1 MNRNFLPLALL
12 LAANIHAA
20 EYFASPRGSDTAA
33 GTSEAAPFAT
43 IGKGV
48 SMVKAGD
55 TLTILPGEYREA
67 VEVKKLAGTKDA
79 PITIR
84 AQREGSVLLRGDVE
98 VTGWE
103 AVKGLDGVFAANF
116 GKTAQ
121 GVADPRTLTH
131 YEPAATAAEIGTK
144 PGAFFQDAKS
154 NRLLVR
160 TLDARPPGVVMVSIT
175 NGNGLAL
182 ENCAHVVIEG
192 VAFTGYQHLDNSVQ
206 FGSRTRWG
214 VLAGKCD
221 SITLRRCVA
230 YLNSGGLCFTTGTA
244 NSLIEECFIFGN
256 ASRTIGI
263 SNQILGWG
271 AKDCVF
277 RRNRI
282 EGFNSPTGSQD
293 QITFYS
299 NGGHSNLLENN
310 IAIRA
315 SFMDKGEADN
325 VRVTGNLTTGPKPDF
340 YRPEDAS
347 NLRVTYKVTEKVAA
361 QFADPVNGDFRL
373 LPESPQRGKGLSG
386 ADPGPHPFREE
397 VFFVSPSGDDSA
409 PGLSPTKPWKTLK
422 FAATRAKAG
431 DTIYLLAGV
440 YEEALVP
447 AQSGTAEKPIR
458 FARRGD
464 GRVILD
470 GKGKLP
476 VGIDLSGRSHIT
488 VEGLVVRNFAQQ
500 GVKAEGGAGITLSDL
515 LIGGT
520 GSDGVS
526 AKGVKALTLKH
537 CFLGRSGGAGVRL
550 AQCADATLLGNSFAA
565 KLVCDVP
572 TLAAL
577 WSDRNHFTPATANT
591 PLIESAGIAHTTL
604 AAWQKAS
611 ALDTHSLS
619 GDAAFD
625 ETDSGGGGLAL
636 RDDSPLIGRG
646 PLATAIGPFRRLSAE
661 QPVAVEQPRL
671 HSSTPT
677 TANLECRTPSAPV
690 EITLEWGDSPA
701 LGQKRTAVAGIAH
714 TVSLT
719 GLKPGGTYHARFT
732 TGVRETRTVFATDRE
747 TLQAPGDAAAQAETI
762 TFTTPAKAASARSLN
777 VAPDGD
783 DRRDGLTRATAWRT
797 INHAASH
804 AVAGDTV
811 LVHTGTYEET
821 VTVRGTGSADAPLT
835 FRTAPG
841 AVVWLTGSDRLR
853 STAFL
858 IKEKSHV
865 VLDGFRFRDFLSEE
879 SSHKAVVV
887 IIGGSHNAVRRCFY
901 DGRVLSGY
909 MNVFLGMSD
918 SPDALVENCVMI
930 LGMGEGMSLNTC
942 PRSVVRHCVF
952 YNNNIRALS
961 VMTDIT
967 GAQHDPVTVTHNLFC
982 AVIPAK
988 GGSAFMRTR
997 QLRNLV
1003 SDHNAYFDRIAE
1015 SERSI
1020 VETMFIG
1027 EKKVGQPKP
1036 GSYDGMDFTLV
1047 TIRTEMGNEKHSLFG
1062 NPGIAVVKE
1071 LSPRYDKVT
1080 PDSNERT
1087 WQGKWM
1093 ANELH
1098 QTRQEIQPLDFH
1110 HFIAAP
1116 DSPLAKA
1123 ADGKPIGLDPAV
1135 FGAVFA
1141 QAVDRGAPAVNHPSP
1156 K

>member
-1 MNRNFLPLALL
+1 MKALL
-12 LAANIHAA
+12 TSLILTTFSLCAHAA
-20 EYFASPRGSDTAA
+20 EYFVSTRGSDAAA
-33 GTSEAAPFAT
+33 GNSAATAFAT

-48 SMVKAGD
+48 SMLKAGD
-55 TLTILPGEYREA
+55 TLTILPGEYLESIEMR
-67 VEVKKLAGTKDA
+67 KQAGTKDA
-79 PITIR
+79 PVTIR
-84 AQREGSVLLRGDVE
+84 AQREGTVLLRGDVE

-103 AVKGLDGVFAANF
+103 VVAGLEGVFAASF
-116 GKTAQ
+116 DKIAQ
-121 GVADPRTLTH
+121 GVADPRTMTH
-131 YEPAATAAEIGTK
+131 YEPAATAVEIGTK
-144 PGAFFQDAKS
+144 PGAFFHDAKS
-154 NRLLVR
+154 GRLLVR
-160 TLDARPPGVVMVSIT
+160 TADARPPGVLMVSIT

-182 ENCAHVVIEG
+182 ENCAHITIEG
-192 VAFTGYQHLDNSVQ
+192 LAFTGYQHADTSVLL
-206 FGSRTRWG
+206 GSRTRWG
-214 VLAGKCD
+214 IIAGKCE

-244 NSLIEECFIFGN
+244 NSVIEDCFVFAN

-299 NGGHSNLLENN
+299 NEGQTNLLEGN

-315 SFMDKGEADN
+315 SFMDKGDAKN
-325 VRVTGNLTTGPKPDF
+325 VRVVSNLTTGPKPGF
-340 YRPEDAS
+340 YQQEDAS
-347 NLRVTYKVTEKVAA
+347 NLRVQYTNPAKLSA

-373 LPESPQRGKGLSG
+373 VPESPQRGKGLNG
-386 ADPGPHPFREE
+386 ADPGPNPFREE
-397 VFFVSPSGDDSA
+397 VFFVSPEGNDGA
-409 PGLSPTKPWKTLK
+409 LGLSPAKPWKSLK
-422 FAATRAKAG
+422 HAAARAKAG
-431 DTIYLLAGV
+431 DTIYLMAGV
-440 YEEALVP
+440 YEEALAP
-447 AQSGTAEKPIR
+447 AQSGTADKPIR
-458 FARRGD
+458 FARYAD

-476 VGIDLSGRSHIT
+476 VGIDLSGHSHI
-488 VEGLVVRNFAQQ
+488 VIEGLVVRNFAQH
-500 GVKAEGGAGITLSDL
+500 GVKAADCASITLSHL
-515 LIGGT
+515 MIGGS
-520 GSDGVS
+520 GSDALS
-526 AKGVKALTLKH
+526 ARKVNALSLRH
-537 CFLGRSGGAGVRL
+537 CFLGRSGGSVVRL
-550 AQCADATLLGNSFAA
+550 EQCADATLMGNLFGDCTGPR
-565 KLVCDVP
+565 LVCDAP
-572 TLAAL
+572 SFATL
-577 WSDRNHFTPATANT
+577 WSDRNHFMPAASG
-591 PLIESAGIAHTTL
+591 PLVEAAGQSHVTL
-604 AAWQKAS
+604 ADWQKNGMDA
-611 ALDTHSLS
+611 HSLIAEP
-619 GDAAFD
+619 GFD
-625 ETDSGGGGLAL
+625 DKGTGGGGVLL
-636 RDDSPLIGRG
+636 RADSTLIGRG
-646 PLATAIGPFRRLSAE
+646 PLAAAIGPFRRMSVE
-661 QPVAVEQPRL
+661 QPVTVEQPRL
-671 HSSTPT
+671 HSATPT

-701 LGQKRTAVAGIAH
+701 LGQKRTALADIAH
-714 TVSLT
+714 SVSLT
-719 GLKPGGTYHARFT
+719 GLKAGATYHARFT
-732 TGVRETRTVFATDRE
+732 TAVRETRTVFATDRD
-747 TLQAPGDAAAQAETI
+747 TLQATGDAAQSETI
-762 TFTTPAKAASARSLN
+762 TFTTPASATPPRTFH

-783 DRRDGLTRATAWRT
+783 DTRAGLARDSAWRT
-797 INHAASH
+797 INHAASQ

-811 LVHTGTYEET
+811 LVHSGTYEET
-821 VTVRGTGSADAPLT
+821 ITVRGTGSDEAPLT

-865 VLDGFRFRDFLSEE
+865 VVDGFRFRDFLSEE

-887 IIGGSHNAVRRCFY
+887 IIGGSHNTVRRCFY

-918 SPDALVENCVMI
+918 STDALVENCVMI

-961 VMTDIT
+961 IMSDVS
-967 GAQHDPVTVTHNLFC
+967 GVQHDPVTVTHNLFC

-1015 SERSI
+1015 SERGI

-1036 GSYDGMDFTLV
+1036 GSYDGLDFTLA
-1047 TIRTEMGNEKHSLFG
+1047 TIRTETGNEKHSRFG
-1062 NPGIAVVKE
+1062 NPGLPVVKE
-1071 LSPRYDKVT
+1071 LSPRYDNDT
-1080 PDSNERT
+1080 PANNERT
-1087 WQGKWM
+1087 WQGQWL

-1123 ADGKPIGLDPAV
+1123 ADGKPIGLDPAA
-1135 FGAVFA
+1135 FPPN
-1141 QAVDRGAPAVNHPSP
+1141 AP
-1156 K
+1156 